1 MPIIFLFALLL
12 SGRFVLSL
20 PPSFSKMGVRRLS
33 PIRTGVRDRSGT
45 NLYGQGGDFD
55 ERDNGTLLVW
65 RSLKQTLP
73 PIVTGA
79 WNGSEGDDNP
89 LGAMYNLV
97 FVRVVTLLCSAWYVR
112 AGLLGEGGGSFSL
125 DFGIGGPIEV
135 PPVGVALVVARI
147 LLPPL

>member
-1 MPIIFLFALLL
+1 MRIIFLFTLL
-12 SGRFVLSL
+12 SARVLSL
-20 PPSFSKMGVRRLS
+20 PHSFSKTGVRRLS
-33 PIRTGVRDRSGT
+33 PIRTGVLDRSGT